1 MDQGGVDA
9 PTHLSVCFYFC
20 TGGRGRAGGGVDLS
34 PNNTRSL
41 RVLGSFV
48 LRKYICAVCRRACMH
63 EERVLEV

>member
-1 MDQGGVDA
+1 MPPPTSLCVFIFVQG
-9 PTHLSVCFYFC
+9 
-20 TGGRGRAGGGVDLS
+20 GGRGRAGGGVDLS